1 MDKMTLG
8 GRKERL
14 SYEEWKARILRDQR
28 LFPEVRVFPP
38 LSQKSDHRQ
47 QKNRA
52 PFAPFFVA
60 GSNSANSNQIK
71 ETVNGPKRVNEAAS
85 ADKYSPDNAA

>member
-1 MDKMTLG
+1 MDKKTLG
-8 GRKERL
+8 GRKDRL
-14 SYEEWKARILRDQR
+14 SFEDWKARILRDQR
-28 LFPEVRVFPP
+28 IFPEVRVFPP
-38 LSQKSDHRQ
+38 LSQNSDHKQ

-52 PFAPFFVA
+52 PFAPFFVG

-71 ETVNGPKRVNEAAS
+71 ETGNGPKRGNEAAA